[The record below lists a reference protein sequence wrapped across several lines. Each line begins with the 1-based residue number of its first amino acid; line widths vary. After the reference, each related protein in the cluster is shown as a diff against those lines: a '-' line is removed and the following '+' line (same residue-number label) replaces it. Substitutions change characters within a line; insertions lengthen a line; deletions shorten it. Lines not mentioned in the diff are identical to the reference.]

1 MNPNE
6 KAELA
11 RELFLSGSNCAQS
24 VYAAFAE
31 DMGMSRERALLLSS
45 GLGGGLGGLRFTCG
59 AFTAMV
65 MVLSALRGYTDGADL
80 DGKKRLYAQV
90 QQLHERFVEKY
101 GLRVPGTVGE
111 KRRFRFQRALG
122 AHARVLQKAALCP
135 VRGLLRRTGSGRTG
149 KKLNF
154 CPASAG
160 LFLDR
165 SFYART
171 RK

>member
-11 RELFLSGSNCAQS
+11 RELFLSGHNCVQS

-59 AFTAMV
+59 AFLAMA
-65 MVLSALRGYTDGADL
+65 MVLSALRGYTDGADM

-90 QQLHERFVEKY
+90 QRLHERFVEKH
-101 GLRVPGTVGE
+101 GTSVCRELLEKNGVSVSNVPSERTPEYYKSRPCAQYVAFCAELVAEELE
-111 KRRFRFQRALG
+111 K
-122 AHARVLQKAALCP
+122 
-135 VRGLLRRTGSGRTG
+135 
-149 KKLNF
+149 N
-154 CPASAG
+154 
-160 LFLDR
+160 
-165 SFYART
+165 
-171 RK
+171 

>member
-45 GLGGGLGGLRFTCG
+45 GMGGGIGGLRFTCG
-59 AFTAMV
+59 AFTAMA
-65 MVLSALRGYTDGADL
+65 MVLGVLRGYTDGADM

-90 QQLHERFVEKY
+90 QQLHERFVEKH
-101 GLRVPGTVGE
+101 GTSVCRELLEQNGVSVSNVPSERTPE
-111 KRRFRFQRALG
+111 YYQKRPCAQYVA
-122 AHARVLQKAALCP
+122 
-135 VRGLLRRTGSGRTG
+135 
-149 KKLNF
+149 F
-154 CPASAG
+154 CAG
-160 LFLDR
+160 LIAEELE
-165 SFYART
+165 
-171 RK
+171 KK

>member
-45 GLGGGLGGLRFTCG
+45 GMGGGIGGLRFTCG
-59 AFTAMV
+59 AVTAMA
-65 MVLSALRGYTDGADL
+65 MVLGALRGYADGADA

-90 QQLHERFVEKY
+90 QQLHGRFVEKH
-101 GLRVPGTVGE
+101 GTSVCRELLEKNGVSASPVPSERTPEYYKKRHCAQYVAFCAELVAEELE
-111 KRRFRFQRALG
+111 K
-122 AHARVLQKAALCP
+122 
-135 VRGLLRRTGSGRTG
+135 
-149 KKLNF
+149 N
-154 CPASAG
+154 
-160 LFLDR
+160 
-165 SFYART
+165 
-171 RK
+171 

>member
-11 RELFLSGSNCAQS
+11 RELFLSGHTCAQS

-31 DMGMSRERALLLSS
+31 DMGMSRERALLLSG

-90 QQLHERFVEKY
+90 QRLHERLCGKSTAPPCAGSCWRKTAFPFPTCPRSARRSIYK
-101 GLRVPGTVGE
+101 
-111 KRRFRFQRALG
+111 KRHCAQYVA
-122 AHARVLQKAALCP
+122 
-135 VRGLLRRTGSGRTG
+135 
-149 KKLNF
+149 F
-154 CPASAG
+154 CAG
-160 LFLDR
+160 LIAEELE
-165 SFYART
+165 
-171 RK
+171 KK

>member
-24 VYAAFAE
+24 VYAAFAGE
-31 DMGMSRERALLLSS
+31 MGMSRETALRLSG
-45 GLGGGLGGLRFTCG
+45 GLGGGIGGLRFTCG
-59 AFTAMV
+59 AFLAMA

-101 GLRVPGTVGE
+101 GTSVCRELLEKNGVSVSNVPSERTPEYYQKRHCAQYVAFCAELVAEELE
-111 KRRFRFQRALG
+111 K
-122 AHARVLQKAALCP
+122 
-135 VRGLLRRTGSGRTG
+135 
-149 KKLNF
+149 N
-154 CPASAG
+154 
-160 LFLDR
+160 
-165 SFYART
+165 
-171 RK
+171 

>member
-45 GLGGGLGGLRFTCG
+45 GMGGGIGGLRFTCG
-59 AFTAMV
+59 AVTAMAMV
-65 MVLSALRGYTDGADL
+65 MSALRGYTDGADM

-90 QQLHERFVEKY
+90 QQLHGRFVEKH
-101 GLRVPGTVGE
+101 GTSVCRELLEQNGISVSNVPSERTPEYYKSRPCAQYVAFCAELVAEELE
-111 KRRFRFQRALG
+111 K
-122 AHARVLQKAALCP
+122 
-135 VRGLLRRTGSGRTG
+135 
-149 KKLNF
+149 N
-154 CPASAG
+154 
-160 LFLDR
+160 
-165 SFYART
+165 
-171 RK
+171 

>member
-11 RELFLSGSNCAQS
+11 RELFLSGHNCAQS

-31 DMGMSRERALLLSS
+31 DMGMSREKALLLS
-45 GLGGGLGGLRFTCG
+45 GGMGGGIGGLRFTCG

-101 GLRVPGTVGE
+101 GTSVCRDLLEKNGVSASPVPSERTPEYYKKRHCAQYVAFCAELVAEELE
-111 KRRFRFQRALG
+111 K
-122 AHARVLQKAALCP
+122 
-135 VRGLLRRTGSGRTG
+135 
-149 KKLNF
+149 N
-154 CPASAG
+154 
-160 LFLDR
+160 
-165 SFYART
+165 
-171 RK
+171 

>member
-59 AFTAMV
+59 AFLAMA
-65 MVLSALRGYTDGADL
+65 MVLSALRGYTDGADM

-90 QQLHERFVEKY
+90 QRLHERFVEKY
-101 GLRVPGTVGE
+101 GTSVCRELLEKNGVSVSNVPSERTPEYYKKRHCTQYVAFCAELVAEELE
-111 KRRFRFQRALG
+111 K
-122 AHARVLQKAALCP
+122 
-135 VRGLLRRTGSGRTG
+135 
-149 KKLNF
+149 N
-154 CPASAG
+154 
-160 LFLDR
+160 
-165 SFYART
+165 
-171 RK
+171 